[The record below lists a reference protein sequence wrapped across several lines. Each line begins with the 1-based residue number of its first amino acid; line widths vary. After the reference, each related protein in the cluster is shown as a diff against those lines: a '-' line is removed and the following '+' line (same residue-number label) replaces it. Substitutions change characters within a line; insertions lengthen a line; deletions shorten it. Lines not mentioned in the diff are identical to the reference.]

1 MFRRILLSM
10 LATATLAGC
19 ATAYTYRGGNGDY
32 YYGQPQTE
40 YRYHDPYG
48 FYGGFGYGGYAPG
61 VHYDRYGRVI
71 YGSYYGYF
79 GYPPGYGSP
88 WWYRPRAP
96 HDGHDHGGDG
106 HDGDGHGGE
115 DGDGSDRRPPWH
127 NPDGL
132 SAPGGQAME
141 DRDDTRPRAR
151 RMQAGSTP
159 SMLPAQQREQ
169 REQRTTA
176 PPPPRMRSDDG
187 GGSRMGRAIRNAKAS
202 PVPEE

>member
-1 MFRRILLSM
+1 
-10 LATATLAGC
+10 
-19 ATAYTYRGGNGDY
+19 
-32 YYGQPQTE
+32 
-40 YRYHDPYG
+40 
-48 FYGGFGYGGYAPG
+48 
-61 VHYDRYGRVI
+61 
-71 YGSYYGYF
+71 
-79 GYPPGYGSP
+79 
-88 WWYRPRAP
+88 
-96 HDGHDHGGDG
+96 
-106 HDGDGHGGE
+106 
-115 DGDGSDRRPPWH
+115 
-127 NPDGL
+127 
-132 SAPGGQAME
+132 ME

>member
-61 VHYDRYGRVI
+61 VYYDRYGRVI

-115 DGDGSDRRPPWH
+115 DGDGSDRRPPWR
-127 NPDGL
+127 N
-132 SAPGGQAME
+132 PGGLWWLAILGVPLVLALVGALTGQQFAPA
-141 DRDDTRPRAR
+141 TAATATPAARAC
-151 RMQAGSTP
+151 S
-159 SMLPAQQREQ
+159 
-169 REQRTTA
+169 
-176 PPPPRMRSDDG
+176 
-187 GGSRMGRAIRNAKAS
+187 
-202 PVPEE
+202 

>member
-96 HDGHDHGGDG
+96 HGDHDHG
-106 HDGDGHGGE
+106 
-115 DGDGSDRRPPWH
+115 
-127 NPDGL
+127 NCL
-132 SAPGGQAME
+132 
-141 DRDDTRPRAR
+141 RA
-151 RMQAGSTP
+151 
-159 SMLPAQQREQ
+159 LL
-169 REQRTTA
+169 
-176 PPPPRMRSDDG
+176 RMRRWADFVFG
-187 GGSRMGRAIRNAKAS
+187 IKF
-202 PVPEE
+202 